1 MKKITALFCA
11 LLLVATCLVSC
22 GVKDDAPKGMVS
34 AYIDG
39 EPFML
44 YVPEE
49 MTPNTD
55 SGISCAYANVPNRM
69 MVSARYYTPSD
80 ETTLEQYLNF
90 CAQGYADS
98 LDSFEL
104 VSTTATVLSGVN
116 AYRMEYTA
124 KIDDLDYTCTQTVAF
139 NKGDIVSLNIYVP
152 TESVETC
159 KGFVEMI
166 VDEFLLCDK
175 PEHYGDE
182 VVDDKT
188 PEGMKI
194 ASDNKIEY
202 RLYVPKTWI
211 CKSDSGKSEAY
222 YPESARSNVTMTSY
236 SPNGEV
242 SIADYVASCKEEYAK
257 SLLGYAL
264 VEETETILA
273 GKSAVS
279 IVFTSNYDGVTYKQ
293 RQVILLYGG
302 MFYTLTYTATA
313 ENYDLHTEDV
323 EQIISAFTFRY
334 FIKA

>member
-1 MKKITALFCA
+1 MKKITALLCA
-11 LLLVATCLVSC
+11 LVLLATCLVSC
-22 GVKDDAPKGMVS
+22 GNKDDAPKGMVS

-39 EPFML
+39 EPFKL

-49 MTPNTD
+49 MTPNTN
-55 SGISCAYANVPNRM
+55 SGISGAYANVPNRM
-69 MVSARYYTPSD
+69 MVTARYYTPSE
-80 ETTLEQYLNF
+80 ETTLELYLNF

-98 LDSFEL
+98 LDSFDL

-124 KIDDLDYTCTQTVAF
+124 KINELDYTCTQTVAF
-139 NKGDIVSLNIYVP
+139 NKEDIVSLNIYVP
-152 TESVETC
+152 TESLETC
-159 KGFVEMI
+159 KEFVEKI
-166 VDEFLLCDK
+166 VAEFVLCDK
-175 PEHYGDE
+175 PEQVGDE

-194 ASDNKIEY
+194 ASDDSIEY
-202 RLYVPKTWI
+202 RLYVPKSWI

-242 SIADYVASCKEEYAK
+242 SLSDYVAFCKEEYAK
-257 SLLGYAL
+257 SLSGYAL
-264 VEETETILA
+264 VEETETTLD

-279 IVFTSNYDGVTYKQ
+279 IVFTSTYDGVTYKQ
-293 RQVILLYGG
+293 RQVIVLYGQ

-313 ENYDLHTEDV
+313 ENYELHTEDV
-323 EQIISAFTFRY
+323 EQIISAFTFR
-334 FIKA
+334 